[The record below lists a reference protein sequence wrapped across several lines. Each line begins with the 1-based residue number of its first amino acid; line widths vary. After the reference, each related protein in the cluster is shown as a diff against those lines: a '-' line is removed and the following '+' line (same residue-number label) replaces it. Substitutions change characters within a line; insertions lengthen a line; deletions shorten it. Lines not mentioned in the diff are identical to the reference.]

1 MSEDALPYSGNHRRS
16 VSFDE
21 RALLV
26 GGQRELLIS
35 GEIHYPRVPEEE
47 WERVL
52 DTAKAAGVNCIATY
66 VFWNLHEHQRDCYDF
81 SDEKN
86 LSRFLSLCGARGLH
100 VILRA
105 GPYCCAEWNYGAL
118 PPWLRDEPGVELRT
132 WNAPYLQRTEKYLRH
147 LFAEIQPS
155 LATQGGPIIVVQL
168 ENEVREH
175 CEKIQTERKSLPHLD
190 PKAGPQAG
198 N

>member
-1 MSEDALPYSGNHRRS
+1 M
-16 VSFDE
+16 
-21 RALLV
+21 
-26 GGQRELLIS
+26 
-35 GEIHYPRVPEEE
+35 
-47 WERVL
+47 
-52 DTAKAAGVNCIATY
+52 
-66 VFWNLHEHQRDCYDF
+66 
-81 SDEKN
+81 
-86 LSRFLSLCGARGLH
+86 
-100 VILRA
+100 ILRA

-168 ENEVREH
+168 ENEYANIAKRYKQNGNRYLAWILELG
-175 CEKIQTERKSLPHLD
+175 RKT
-190 PKAGPQAG
+190 G